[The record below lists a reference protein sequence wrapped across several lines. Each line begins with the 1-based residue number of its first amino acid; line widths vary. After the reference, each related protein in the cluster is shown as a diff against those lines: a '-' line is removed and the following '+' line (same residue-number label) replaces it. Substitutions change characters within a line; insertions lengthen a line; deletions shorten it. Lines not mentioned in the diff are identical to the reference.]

1 MRKYLTVERTCRGKT
16 VVRKRGGR
24 ASLARKGR
32 DGFTA
37 VDSTWDLVGLGS
49 FDAQRDLICD
59 GDAVAFQRDDFFGMV
74 GENPNVSEAEVDQD
88 LRAYS
93 AFVLHHAL
101 ASGLAIELASLV
113 YMNLWQRARL
123 FGGIDGE
130 ATAGVMKI
138 KEHAAIFFGDGFE
151 R

>member
-1 MRKYLTVERTCRGKT
+1 M
-16 VVRKRGGR
+16 
-24 ASLARKGR
+24 ARKER

-37 VDSTWDLVGLGS
+37 VDSTRDRVGLGS

-59 GDAVAFQRDDFFGMV
+59 GDAVAFKRDDFFWMV
-74 GENPNVSEAEVDQD
+74 GENPDVFEAEVDQD

-101 ASGLAIELASLV
+101 ASGLAIELASLMK
-113 YMNLWQRARL
+113 MNLWQRAR
-123 FGGIDGE
+123 FFSGIDGE
-130 ATAGVMKI
+130 AAAGVVKI
-138 KEHAAIFFGDGFE
+138 EEHPAIFFGDGFE

>member
-93 AFVLHHAL
+93 AFVLHQDRK
-101 ASGLAIELASLV
+101 ST
-113 YMNLWQRARL
+113 RL
-123 FGGIDGE
+123 NSSHGYISYAVFCL
-130 ATAGVMKI
+130 K
-138 KEHAAIFFGDGFE
+138 KKKNEHTHFYND
-151 R
+151 

>member
-1 MRKYLTVERTCRGKT
+1 MSFWELPERIPHT
-16 VVRKRGGR
+16 
-24 ASLARKGR
+24 ARKSRFLAALGMAAVGR
-32 DGFTA
+32 
-37 VDSTWDLVGLGS
+37 SSEDLVGGLWRS
-49 FDAQRDLICD
+49 DAQGDLVGD

-113 YMNLWQRARL
+113 YINLWQRARL

-130 ATAGVMKI
+130 ATASVMKI